1 MTDIELVKSKLDIVE
16 VISSYVPTVAR
27 AGSNYRA
34 LCPFHNEKSPSFMI
48 NPSLQIFKCF
58 GCGKAGDAIKFIE
71 EIERLEF
78 PEALKVA
85 AEKAGVELTGRSI
98 KKDEK
103 LEAEKK
109 KLIEANEL
117 TAKFYH
123 YILQSHKN
131 GKPGRDYAQKRQID
145 GERIQKFLVGYAP
158 IQQDALKK
166 FLVSKGFNEKDLVR
180 WGLLVERNGKNIDKF
195 RNRLMQC
202 IFNIRGDVVGF
213 SGRYI
218 GTSKEAPKY
227 LNSPETLVYKKNEM
241 LYGLFHAKEALRKDK
256 FAIMVEGNIDILSS
270 HRVGIEN
277 IVAPLGTAF
286 TRNQATLLKR
296 YVDEVYFS
304 FDTDSAGTKAL
315 IRGMEILEE
324 IGLRHKVI
332 DLTGYQDADELIC
345 KNPAEWPERI
355 KNARDT
361 VEYLMIKLQ
370 EPFDMGSAEGKKAYS
385 SVVLP
390 IVASV
395 KDSVSRN
402 QYVKDLSLNLE
413 VPPDTIISLLSHQK
427 KPAIHHDSVVE
438 VGDIVVE
445 PLKKNELEDFF
456 LSLLMQGDSIAD
468 VGVKSEWLES
478 PLNQKIMEL
487 VLSNSSGDFSEMES
501 KLSEQERKSF
511 ENILMIDV
519 SGVKDRKGEMKKLTK
534 RLKNDFLKR
543 EILRLRSEL
552 RKTLDKDNVIS
563 QIDVYVKELSKN
575 K

>member
-16 VISSYVPTVAR
+16 VISSYVPTVTR
-27 AGSNYRA
+27 AGANYRA

-58 GCGKAGDAIKFIE
+58 GCGKAGDAIAFIQ

-85 AEKAGVELTGRSI
+85 AEKAGVELTGRSVQ
-98 KKDEK
+98 KDEK

-109 KLIEANEL
+109 RLIEANEL

-123 YILQSHKN
+123 YILQSHKM
-131 GKPGRDYAQKRQID
+131 GKAGRDYALKRQID
-145 GERIQKFLVGYAP
+145 GERMVKFMVGFAP
-158 IQQDALKK
+158 IQNDALKK
-166 FLVSKGFNEKDLVR
+166 FLISKGFNEKELVK

-241 LYGLFHAKEALRKDK
+241 LYGLFHAKEALRKEK
-256 FAIMVEGNIDILSS
+256 FAILVEGNIDILSS

-286 TRNQATLLKR
+286 TKNQATLLKR

-324 IGLRHKVI
+324 AGLKHKVI
-332 DLTGYQDADELIC
+332 DLTGYQDADQLIC
-345 KNPAEWPERI
+345 TKPEEWPERI
-355 KNARDT
+355 KNAKDT

-370 EPFDMGSAEGKKAYS
+370 EPYDMGSAEGKKAYS

-413 VPPDTIISLLSHQK
+413 VPPDTIINLLSHQK
-427 KPAIHHDSVVE
+427 KSALPRNENAE
-438 VGDIVVE
+438 VGNEVVK
-445 PLKKNELEDFF
+445 PSQKNELEEFF
-456 LSLLMQGDSIAD
+456 LSLLMQGDSMSE
-468 VGVKSEWLES
+468 VGVKKEWLES

-487 VLSNSSGDFSEMES
+487 VTSSTEGDFSEIES
-501 KLSEQERKSF
+501 KLTEEERKSF

-519 SGVKDRKGEMKKLTK
+519 SGVKDRKGEMEKLSK
-534 RLKNDFLKR
+534 RLKKDFLKR

-552 RKTLDKDNVIS
+552 RKTLDKDKVIS
-563 QIDVYVKELSKN
+563 QIDTYVKELSK
-575 K
+575 

>member
-1 MTDIELVKSKLDIVE
+1 MTEIELVKSKLDIVE

-27 AGSNYRA
+27 AGANYRA

-58 GCGKAGDAIKFIE
+58 GCGKAGDSIAFIQ

-85 AEKAGVELTGRSI
+85 AEKAGVELSGRAI

-103 LEAEKK
+103 LELEKK
-109 KLIEANEL
+109 RLIEANEL

-123 YILQSHKN
+123 YILQTHKN
-131 GKPGRDYAQKRQID
+131 GKSGRDYAQKRQID
-145 GERIQKFLVGYAP
+145 GERMVKFMVGFAP
-158 IQQDALKK
+158 IQNDALKK
-166 FLVSKGFNEKDLVR
+166 FLVSKGFNEKELVK

-202 IFNIRGDVVGF
+202 IFNIRGEVVGF

-241 LYGLFHAKEALRKDK
+241 LYGLYHAKEALRKEK
-256 FAIMVEGNIDILSS
+256 YAILVEGNIDILSS
-270 HRVGIEN
+270 HRVGVEN

-286 TRNQATLLKR
+286 TKNQATLLKR

-304 FDTDSAGTKAL
+304 FDTDTAGTKAL
-315 IRGMEILEE
+315 IRGMEILEDV
-324 IGLRHKVI
+324 GLKHKVV
-332 DLTGYQDADELIC
+332 DLTGFQDADELIC
-345 KNPAEWPERI
+345 KEPNEWPERI
-355 KNARDT
+355 KTAKDT
-361 VEYLMIKLQ
+361 VEYLLVKMQSGIDL
-370 EPFDMGSAEGKKAYS
+370 GSAEGKKQYS
-385 SVVLP
+385 SIVLP
-390 IVASV
+390 IVGSV

-413 VPPDTIISLLSHQK
+413 VPPDTIINLLSHQK
-427 KPAIHHDSVVE
+427 RPIVSTDNVSA
-438 VGDIVVE
+438 VGDEVVK
-445 PLKKNELEDFF
+445 PIRKNEIEEFF
-456 LSLLMQGDSIAD
+456 LSLLVQGDTMTE

-478 PLNQKIMEL
+478 PLNRKIMEL
-487 VLSNSSGDFSEMES
+487 IVSNSNNDLSEIEK
-501 KLSEQERKSF
+501 KLSEEERKSF
-511 ENILMIDV
+511 EDILMIDV
-519 SGVKDRKGEMKKLTK
+519 SGVKERKEEMQKLSK
-534 RLKNDFLKR
+534 RLKKDFLKR

-552 RKTLDKDNVIS
+552 RKTLDKDKVIS
-563 QIDVYVKELSKN
+563 QIDSYVKELSK
-575 K
+575 

>member
-16 VISSYVPTVAR
+16 VISSYVPTVTR
-27 AGSNYRA
+27 AGANYRA

-58 GCGKAGDAIKFIE
+58 GCGKAGDAIAFIQ

-109 KLIEANEL
+109 RLIEANEL

-123 YILQSHKN
+123 YILQTHKS

-145 GERIQKFLVGYAP
+145 GERMVKFMVGFAP
-158 IQQDALKK
+158 IQNDALKK
-166 FLVSKGFNEKDLVR
+166 FLVSKGFNEKELVK

-202 IFNIRGDVVGF
+202 IFNIRGDIVGF

-241 LYGLFHAKEALRKDK
+241 LYGLFHAKEALRKEK
-256 FAIMVEGNIDILSS
+256 FAIIVEGNIDILSS
-270 HRVGIEN
+270 HRVGVEN

-286 TRNQATLLKR
+286 TRNQAVLLKR

-324 IGLRHKVI
+324 VGLKHKVI

-345 KNPAEWPERI
+345 KNPTEWPERI
-355 KNARDT
+355 KNAKDT
-361 VEYLMIKLQ
+361 VEYLLVKMQAGL
-370 EPFDMGSAEGKKAYS
+370 DLGSADGKKQYS
-385 SVVLP
+385 EIVLP

-427 KPAIHHDSVVE
+427 KPVTSQHDNQTSTDE
-438 VGDIVVE
+438 EIVKPQV
-445 PLKKNELEDFF
+445 KNELEEFF
-456 LSLLMQGDSIAD
+456 LSLLMQGDSSLEMD
-468 VGVKSEWLES
+468 VKKEWLES

-487 VLSNSSGDFSEMES
+487 VMSNTEGDFGEIEK
-501 KLSEQERKSF
+501 KLSDEERKSF

-519 SGVKDRKGEMKKLTK
+519 SGVKDRKGEMKKLSK
-534 RLKNDFLKR
+534 RLKKDFLKR

-552 RKTLDKDNVIS
+552 RKTLDKDKVIS
-563 QIDVYVKELSKN
+563 QIDSYVKELSK
-575 K
+575 